1 MKRKIII
8 IVILLVGLTLLIY
21 GCTHRKETTIK
32 NCGLACE
39 IRFYREKDA
48 DINYTIY
55 TDYVY
60 TTTGFYNFLYKVYND
75 EYIVDEGYEV
85 RETSITRVTSDVL
98 ELKLSLGE
106 DPIITRYYSI
116 KNNKKSQDYED
127 VITSDGNNLIFYNG
141 RLIVRSIFD
150 DSYYKEFNLD
160 INSSD
165 DIYNIKFLDKKIE
178 ILYKNSN
185 NEYKKEQLSL

>member
-1 MKRKIII
+1 MFYSIEQAENICEAPADG
-8 IVILLVGLTLLIY
+8 V
-21 GCTHRKETTIK
+21 TTIK

-116 KNNKKSQDYED
+116 KNNLVLKSLSFERHKLKKFKNGHSLSNFSPLLYPK
-127 VITSDGNNLIFYNG
+127 VGFGGSFTS
-141 RLIVRSIFD
+141 
-150 DSYYKEFNLD
+150 K
-160 INSSD
+160 
-165 DIYNIKFLDKKIE
+165 
-178 ILYKNSN
+178 
-185 NEYKKEQLSL
+185 